1 MSMVRCMLFVM
12 VVMVVSMIIVSI
24 IVVLA
29 MIIVT
34 IEMFWMIEIVSL
46 DIMVFNSKMIGSLDD
61 MPQLIIIMFKISH
74 QILSMMF
81 LDIMRVIMIWLLD
94 NNIMMP

>member
-46 DIMVFNSKMIGSLDD
+46 DIMVFNSKMISSLDD
-61 MPQLIIIMFKISH
+61 MPKLIVIMLKISH
-74 QILSMMF
+74 QVLSMMI

>member
-1 MSMVRCMLFVM
+1 MLIVV
-12 VVMVVSMIIVSI
+12 VVMVVFMIIVSI

-46 DIMVFNSKMIGSLDD
+46 DIMVFNSKMISSLDD
-61 MPQLIIIMFKISH
+61 MPKLIVIMLKISH
-74 QILSMMF
+74 QVLPMVT

>member
-61 MPQLIIIMFKISH
+61 MPKLIVIMLKISH
-74 QILSMMF
+74 QVLPMVT